1 MLVALRP
8 PVRLDTRR
16 RLSPG
21 EFYFLERRLTP
32 RSVFMQIGGPDC
44 DLALRVAGY
53 VERVY
58 AVDVCGRL
66 LQRVLVPCNVRLVVC
81 DGVRIPVPEAS
92 VHVAFSAG
100 FIDGLDPDDAGRHL
114 ESVRRS
120 LVPGGEYIC
129 VTDSPQTLRRRLLA
143 CGFSKAWCRLGAA
156 RIPWAAHALVPPK
169 LLRISAIK

>member
-1 MLVALRP
+1 
-8 PVRLDTRR
+8 
-16 RLSPG
+16 
-21 EFYFLERRLTP
+21 
-32 RSVFMQIGGPDC
+32 MQIGGPDC

-58 AVDVCGRL
+58 AVDVCGRS

-92 VHVAFSAG
+92 VHVAFSGG
-100 FIDGLDPDDAGRHL
+100 FIDGLRPDDAGLHL

-120 LVPGGEYIC
+120 LVAGGEYIC
-129 VTDSPQTLRRRLLA
+129 VTQSPQTLRRRLAA
-143 CGFSKAWCRLGAA
+143 CGFSKALCRLGAA

>member
-1 MLVALRP
+1 M
-8 PVRLDTRR
+8 
-16 RLSPG
+16 
-21 EFYFLERRLTP
+21 P
-32 RSVFMQIGGPDC
+32 RSVFMEIGGADC

-58 AVDVCGRL
+58 AVDVSGRL
-66 LQRVLVPCNVRLVVC
+66 LQRVLVPRNVRLVVC
-81 DGVRIPVPEAS
+81 DGIRIPVPEAS
-92 VHVAFSAG
+92 VHLAFSGG
-100 FIDGLDPDDAGRHL
+100 FIDELDPDDAERHL

-129 VTDSPQTLRRRLLA
+129 VSESPRGLRRRLLA
-143 CGFSKAWCRLGAA
+143 GGFSKALCRLGAA